1 MTGLSGMEKVLIT
14 GASGFIGSNLCRYFA
29 QKGYEVHAL
38 VRRSSD
44 LRFLEG
50 LTVRLVFG
58 DLADPKGFEL
68 PPGMDFVVHSASLT
82 DDLASEEACRQG
94 IYDLT
99 VNLYEALSRL
109 SPRPRRVIYISST
122 LVLGYGGENLSD
134 ANPGR
139 PADFLP
145 YTRAKKKTEAF
156 VKQAGRDGLPVVI
169 IRPGDVYGPNDR
181 TTSAKLLYG
190 CERNIPLTVS
200 RGKWRLPYCYVDNLC
215 QAIHL
220 ACLKPGIEGRAYAVT
235 NSELP
240 TWKMLFSRL
249 QAGMGKKQRLYVPI
263 WAAMVIAAIQ
273 ELRLKLDPRFKA
285 EVSFYRIKRITTTST
300 YDISDTIADLG
311 YRPDNSLDAQI
322 QAVVS
327 WYLADKK
334 KRPSK

>member
-1 MTGLSGMEKVLIT
+1 MERILIT
-14 GASGFIGSNLCRYFA
+14 GASGFIGSNLCRHFV

-38 VRRSSD
+38 VRPTSD

-50 LTVRLVFG
+50 LPVRLVYG
-58 DLADPKGFEL
+58 DLSVPGGFEL
-68 PPGMDFVVHSASLT
+68 PAGIDYVIHSASRT
-82 DDLASEEACRQG
+82 DDLALEEDCERG

-99 VNLYEALSRL
+99 VNFYEALSRI
-109 SPRPRRVIYISST
+109 SPRPRRVIYVSST
-122 LVLGYGGENLSD
+122 LVLGYDGENISES
-134 ANPGR
+134 NPGK

-156 VKQAGRDGLPVVI
+156 LRQAAARDRLPLVI

-181 TTSAKLLYG
+181 TTSAKLLNG
-190 CERNIPLTVS
+190 CERHFPLTVS
-200 RGKWRLPYCYVDNLC
+200 HGNWLVPYCYVDNLC
-215 QAIHL
+215 QAIYL

-249 QAGMGKKQRLYVPI
+249 QAGLGKKQRLYVPI
-263 WAAMVIAAIQ
+263 WAAILLAATQ
-273 ELRLKLDPRFKA
+273 ELRRKLNPRFVA
-285 EVSFYRIKRITTTST
+285 DVSFYRIKRITTTTT

-311 YRPDNSLDAQI
+311 YRPDNNLDAEI

-334 KRPSK
+334 RGRLK